1 MGRAKKGRIVNG
13 WIVLDKPRG
22 LTSTHAVARIKRLYD
37 ARKVGHAG
45 TLDPLATGILP
56 IALGEA
62 TKTVSYAVDDEKG
75 YEFTV
80 RWGIETTTDDAEGEA
95 ANVSDARPTV
105 ADIEAVLDRFVGAIA
120 QVPPKFSA
128 IKVNGNRAYDLARDG
143 EEVELK
149 ARTVEIAELKVIDC
163 PDADHTVFAAICG
176 KGTYVRSLA
185 RDIGR
190 ELGCYGHVAALR
202 RTRVGPFSL
211 EDCVTLEEIEE
222 ARPENADAA
231 ALEVANLDAASIDA
245 AAPEDHDGAPMR
257 DDLLLPVEAALD
269 GLEHLE
275 ISPSDASRLVRGQAV
290 LMRGRDAP
298 VFVGPA
304 YATARGKLVALVECD
319 RGTLRPTRV
328 FNLGR

>member
-1 MGRAKKGRIVNG
+1 MARNKKGRIVNG

-62 TKTVSYAVDDEKG
+62 TKTVSYAVDDEKS

-95 ANVSDARPTV
+95 INTSDDRPTV
-105 ADIEAVLDRFVGAIA
+105 ADIEAVLPGFIGSIK

-143 EEVELK
+143 EEVELA
-149 ARTVEIAELKVIDC
+149 ARPVEIAELNIVEC
-163 PDADHTVFAAICG
+163 PDADHTVFAAVCG

-190 ELGCYGHVAALR
+190 ELGCFGHVSALR
-202 RTRVGPFSL
+202 RTRVGPFTL
-211 EDCVTLEEIEE
+211 EGSVTLEDIDD
-222 ARPENADAA
+222 ARPSGIKPAD
-231 ALEVANLDAASIDA
+231 LEVAQLDQET
-245 AAPEDHDGAPMR
+245 PETSADDGPAR

-275 ISPSDASRLVRGQAV
+275 LSSSDASRLIRGQAV

-298 VFVGPA
+298 VFVGAA
-304 YATARGKLVALVECD
+304 YATSRGKLVALVECD

>member
-75 YEFTV
+75 YEFTD
-80 RWGIETTTDDAEGEA
+80 RGGSETTPDDAEGEA
-95 ANVSDARPTV
+95 VNVSDARPTV

-163 PDADHTVFAAICG
+163 PDTDHTVFAAICG

-231 ALEVANLDAASIDA
+231 ALEVASLDA

>member
-1 MGRAKKGRIVNG
+1 MARNKKGRIVNG

-62 TKTVSYAVDDEKG
+62 TKTVSYAVDDEKS

-95 ANVSDARPTV
+95 VNTSDDRPTV
-105 ADIEAVLDRFVGAIA
+105 ADIEAVLPGFIGSIK

-143 EEVELK
+143 EEVELA
-149 ARTVEIAELKVIDC
+149 ARPVEIAELNIVEC
-163 PDADHTVFAAICG
+163 PDADHTVFSAVCG

-190 ELGCYGHVAALR
+190 ELGCFGHVSALR
-202 RTRVGPFSL
+202 RTRVGPFTL
-211 EDCVTLEEIEE
+211 EGSVTLEDIDD
-222 ARPENADAA
+222 ARPSGIKPAD
-231 ALEVANLDAASIDA
+231 LEVAQLDQET
-245 AAPEDHDGAPMR
+245 PETSADDGPAR

-275 ISPSDASRLVRGQAV
+275 LSSSDASRLIRGQAV

-298 VFVGPA
+298 VFVGAA
-304 YATARGKLVALVECD
+304 YATSRGKLVALVECD

>member
-1 MGRAKKGRIVNG
+1 MARNKKGRIVNG

-62 TKTVSYAVDDEKG
+62 TKTVSYAVDDEKS

-95 ANVSDARPTV
+95 TNTSDDRPTV
-105 ADIEAVLDRFVGAIA
+105 ADIEAVLPRFIGSIK

-143 EEVELK
+143 EEVELA
-149 ARTVEIAELKVIDC
+149 ARPVEIAELNIIEC
-163 PDADHTVFAAICG
+163 PDDDHTVFAAVCG

-190 ELGCYGHVAALR
+190 ELGCFGHVSALR
-202 RTRVGPFSL
+202 RTRVGPFTLAGS
-211 EDCVTLEEIEE
+211 VTLEEIDE
-222 ARPENADAA
+222 ARPSAIKPQD
-231 ALEVANLDAASIDA
+231 LEVAQLEDETPDAGA
-245 AAPEDHDGAPMR
+245 EDGPAR

-275 ISPSDASRLVRGQAV
+275 LSSSDASRLIRGQAV

-298 VFVGPA
+298 VFVGAA
-304 YATARGKLVALVECD
+304 YATSRGKLVALVECD

>member
-95 ANVSDARPTV
+95 VNVSDARPTV

-128 IKVNGNRAYDLARDG
+128 IKVNGNRAYDLA
-143 EEVELK
+143 
-149 ARTVEIAELKVIDC
+149 
-163 PDADHTVFAAICG
+163 
-176 KGTYVRSLA
+176 
-185 RDIGR
+185 
-190 ELGCYGHVAALR
+190 GHVAALR

-231 ALEVANLDAASIDA
+231 ALEVASLDA

>member
-1 MGRAKKGRIVNG
+1 MARNKKGRIVNG

-62 TKTVSYAVDDEKG
+62 TKTVSYAVDDEKS

-95 ANVSDARPTV
+95 INISDDRPTV
-105 ADIEAVLDRFVGAIA
+105 ADIEAVLPGFIGSIK

-143 EEVELK
+143 EEVELA
-149 ARTVEIAELKVIDC
+149 ARPVEIAELNIVEC
-163 PDADHTVFAAICG
+163 PVADHTVFAAVCG

-190 ELGCYGHVAALR
+190 ELGCFGHVSALR
-202 RTRVGPFSL
+202 RTRVGPFTL
-211 EDCVTLEEIEE
+211 EGSVTLEDIDD
-222 ARPENADAA
+222 ARPSGIKPAD
-231 ALEVANLDAASIDA
+231 LEVAQLDQET
-245 AAPEDHDGAPMR
+245 PETSADDGPAR

-275 ISPSDASRLVRGQAV
+275 LSSSDASRLIRGQAV

-298 VFVGPA
+298 VFVGAA
-304 YATARGKLVALVECD
+304 YATSRGKLVALVECD

>member
-1 MGRAKKGRIVNG
+1 MARSKKGRNVSG
-13 WIVLDKPRG
+13 WIILDKPRG
-22 LTSTHAVARIKRLYD
+22 VTSTHAVARIKRLFD

-62 TKTVSYAVDDEKG
+62 TKTVSYAVQDEKA

-95 ANVSDARPTV
+95 CGTSDARPSILE
-105 ADIEAVLDRFVGAIA
+105 IEAALPAFVGAIE
-120 QVPPKFSA
+120 QIPPRYSA
-128 IKVNGNRAYDLARDG
+128 IKVNGNRAYDLARGG

-149 ARTVEIAELKVIDC
+149 ARTVQIDELTIIAS
-163 PDADHTVFAAICG
+163 PDTDHTTFAAVCG

-190 ELGCYGHVAALR
+190 KLGCYGHIADLR
-202 RTRVGPFSL
+202 RTRVGLFDT
-211 EDCVTLEEIEE
+211 ENCTTFEEI
-222 ARPENADAA
+222 
-231 ALEVANLDAASIDA
+231 AASQAEDEANGEGTMAARDA
-245 AAPEDHDGAPMR
+245 QLSPI
-257 DDLLLPVEAALD
+257 EAAL
-269 GLEHLE
+269 GGIEHLNV
-275 ISPSDASRLVRGQAV
+275 SSSDAARLVRGQPV

-298 VFVGPA
+298 VFAGVA
-304 YATARGKLVALVECD
+304 YATSRGKLVALVECD

-328 FNLGR
+328 FNLTG

>member
-1 MGRAKKGRIVNG
+1 MARNKKGRIVNG

-22 LTSTHAVARIKRLYD
+22 LTSTHAVARIKRLFD

-45 TLDPLATGILP
+45 TLEPLATGILP

-62 TKTVSYAVDDEKG
+62 TKTVSYAVDDEKS

-80 RWGIETTTDDAEGEA
+80 RWGIETTTDDAEGEEV
-95 ANVSDARPTV
+95 NISDERPTV
-105 ADIEAVLDRFVGAIA
+105 SDIEAVLPRFIGSIK
-120 QVPPKFSA
+120 QIPPKFSA

-143 EEVELK
+143 EDVELA
-149 ARTVEIAELKVIDC
+149 ARPVEISELKIADC
-163 PDADHTVFAAICG
+163 PDADHTVFAAVCG

-190 ELGCYGHVAALR
+190 ELGCFGHVSALR
-202 RTRVGPFSL
+202 RTRVGPFTL
-211 EDCVTLEEIEE
+211 EESVTLEDIED
-222 ARPENADAA
+222 ARPTTSTIADTD
-231 ALEVANLDAASIDA
+231 VAQLDAGETQAMDDA
-245 AAPEDHDGAPMR
+245 PLR

-275 ISPSDASRLVRGQAV
+275 LSASDASRLVRGQAV

-298 VFVGPA
+298 IFVGAA
-304 YATARGKLVALVECD
+304 YATSRGKLVALVECD

-328 FNLGR
+328 FNLAR

>member
-22 LTSTHAVARIKRLYD
+22 LTSTHSVARIKRLYD

-95 ANVSDARPTV
+95 VNVSDARPTV
-105 ADIEAVLDRFVGAIA
+105 ADIEAILDRFVGAIE

-163 PDADHTVFAAICG
+163 PDADHTLFAAICG

-190 ELGCYGHVAALR
+190 VLGCYGHVAALR

-222 ARPENADAA
+222 ARPESADAA
-231 ALEVANLDAASIDA
+231 ALEVASLDATSLDA

-298 VFVGPA
+298 IFVGPA
-304 YATARGKLVALVECD
+304 YATARGQLVALVECD

>member
-1 MGRAKKGRIVNG
+1 MGRNRKGRNVSG
-13 WIVLDKPRG
+13 WIILDKPRG
-22 LTSTHAVARIKRLYD
+22 MTSTHAVARIKRIFE

-62 TKTVSYAVDDEKG
+62 TKTVSFAMNDEKA

-80 RWGIETTTDDAEGEA
+80 RWGAATTTDDAEGQLTEES
-95 ANVSDARPTV
+95 NIRPSI
-105 ADIEAVLDRFVGAIA
+105 ADIEAALPGFIGEIE

-143 EEVELK
+143 EEIELK
-149 ARTVEIAELKVIDC
+149 ARLVQVDELSIIDA
-163 PDADHTVFAAICG
+163 PDADHTTFAAICG

-190 ELGCYGHVAALR
+190 KLGCYGHIADLR
-202 RTRVGPFSL
+202 RTRVGPFDTSS
-211 EDCVTLEEIEE
+211 CVTIDELE
-222 ARPENADAA
+222 A
-231 ALEVANLDAASIDA
+231 ALEIDKAGIDRSTAARSAILA
-245 AAPEDHDGAPMR
+245 
-257 DDLLLPVEAALD
+257 PVEAALD
-269 GLEHLE
+269 ELKHLA
-275 ISPSDASRLVRGQAV
+275 ISASDASRLLSGRQV

-298 VFVGPA
+298 IFVGAA
-304 YATARGKLVALVECD
+304 YATSRGKLIALVDCD

-328 FNLGR
+328 FNLSG

>member
-22 LTSTHAVARIKRLYD
+22 LTSTHAVARIKRFYD

-80 RWGIETTTDDAEGEA
+80 RWGGETTTDDAEGEA
-95 ANVSDARPTV
+95 VNVSDARPTV
-105 ADIEAVLDRFVGAIA
+105 ADIEAVLDRFVGSIE

-149 ARTVEIAELKVIDC
+149 ARTVEIAELKVIGC
-163 PDADHTVFAAICG
+163 PDADHTVFAAVCG

-190 ELGCYGHVAALR
+190 ALGCYGHVAALR

-211 EDCVTLEEIEE
+211 EDCVTLEEVEE
-222 ARPENADAA
+222 ARLETADEA
-231 ALEVANLDAASIDA
+231 ALEVASLDAAP
-245 AAPEDHDGAPMR
+245 PEDQDGAPMR
-257 DDLLLPVEAALD
+257 DNLLLPVEAALD
-269 GLEHLE
+269 GLKHLE
-275 ISPSDASRLVRGQAV
+275 ISTYDASRLVRGQSV
-290 LMRGRDAP
+290 LMRGRDGP
-298 VFVGPA
+298 IFVGPA
-304 YATARGKLVALVECD
+304 YATAHGKLVALVECD

>member
-95 ANVSDARPTV
+95 VNVSDPRPTV

-163 PDADHTVFAAICG
+163 PDVDHTIFAAICG

-222 ARPENADAA
+222 ARPENADPA
-231 ALEVANLDAASIDA
+231 ALEVASLDA

-275 ISPSDASRLVRGQAV
+275 ITPSDASRLVRGQAV

-298 VFVGPA
+298 IFVGPA

>member
-1 MGRAKKGRIVNG
+1 MGRTKKGRIVNG

-95 ANVSDARPTV
+95 VNVSDARPTI
-105 ADIEAVLDRFVGAIA
+105 ADIKAVLDRFVGAIA

-163 PDADHTVFAAICG
+163 PDADHTIFAAICG

-185 RDIGR
+185 RDIGK

-211 EDCVTLEEIEE
+211 EDCITLEEIEE

-231 ALEVANLDAASIDA
+231 ALEVASLDAT
-245 AAPEDHDGAPMR
+245 APEDHDGAPMR

-275 ISPSDASRLVRGQAV
+275 ISQSDASRLVRGQAV

>member
-1 MGRAKKGRIVNG
+1 MGRTKKGRIVNG

-80 RWGIETTTDDAEGEA
+80 CWGMETTTDDAEGEA
-95 ANVSDARPTV
+95 VNVSGTRPTV
-105 ADIEAVLDRFVGAIA
+105 AAIEAVADRCMGSI
-120 QVPPKFSA
+120 QQIPPKFSA

-149 ARTVEIAELKVIDC
+149 ARIVEIHDLRIVEA
-163 PDADHTVFAAICG
+163 PDADHTVFAAVCG

-190 ELGCYGHVAALR
+190 ELGCYGHISALR
-202 RTRVGPFSL
+202 RTRVGPFSID
-211 EDCVTLEEIEE
+211 DCTTLEAIEVARASITETADLDVARLEPGADEE
-222 ARPENADAA
+222 AGR
-231 ALEVANLDAASIDA
+231 ALTRE
-245 AAPEDHDGAPMR
+245 
-257 DDLLLPVEAALD
+257 DLLLPVEAALD

-275 ISPSDASRLVRGQAV
+275 ISTSDASRLVRGQPV
-290 LMRGRDAP
+290 LMRG
-298 VFVGPA
+298 
-304 YATARGKLVALVECD
+304 LS
-319 RGTLRPTRV
+319 
-328 FNLGR
+328 